1 MGWTRYHATH
11 YKNGKIDRKAEC
23 DAYFL
28 EGLNRGF
35 YEVLKS
41 SMVGS
46 TYYAAVKPLKKS
58 GGKDENGNYIYV
70 DIPTEEQKTFAVV
83 FLTSTNM
90 KDYYNFSYKD
100 MCESMG
106 PYECDCPKSIL
117 DLLSPT
123 TNENA
128 SEWRKVCYKN
138 HEEKKK
144 RKIISTSRLP
154 VGSVIKVTMPCDTK
168 LYKNGDVVTLTKGH
182 VYGLKRPVWISPIA
196 RFTAGLMKLLDGH
209 YELIKRGEC

>member
-1 MGWTRYHATH
+1 MGWTSYHATH

-28 EGLNRGF
+28 DGLNRGF

-70 DIPTEEQKTFAVV
+70 DIPEAERYVFAVV

-90 KDYYNFSYKD
+90 KDYYNFCYKN
-100 MCESMG
+100 MCETSG
-106 PYECDCPKSIL
+106 PYRRECPKGIL
-117 DLLSPT
+117 DLLTPT
-123 TNENA
+123 DSEWAN
-128 SEWRKVCYKN
+128 EWRKECYENIKA
-138 HEEKKK
+138 K
-144 RKIISTSRLP
+144 RNPNGLNKLP
-154 VGSVIKVTMPCDTK
+154 VGSVIKIKLEYDTK
-168 LYKNGDVVTLTKGH
+168 YRKAGDEVLLTKTLWPGRKRNRTYWMNGN
-182 VYGLKRPVWISPIA
+182 VYYTP
-196 RFTAGLMKLLDGH
+196 RFIGDN
-209 YELIKRGEC
+209 YEIVKRGE